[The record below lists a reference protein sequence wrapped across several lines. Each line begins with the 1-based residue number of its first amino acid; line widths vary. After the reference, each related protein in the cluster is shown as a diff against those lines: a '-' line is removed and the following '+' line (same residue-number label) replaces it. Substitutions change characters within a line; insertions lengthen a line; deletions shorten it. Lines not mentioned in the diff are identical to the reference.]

1 MFIKKPSNYHGQSNS
16 KPFFEGWYHKMSTKN
31 GESIVA
37 IPGIYRSGLTDF
49 KTAFLM
55 IYNGE
60 SGKVEYIPFPAEEF
74 KCHPNKYELH
84 LGNNFFS
91 EKEIILDI
99 KTDSI
104 FVKGHVTNKDIKP
117 WPISILE
124 PGCMG
129 WYAYFP
135 MECYHGILSMDH
147 KLNGQINID
156 EKLYSFDNGKG
167 YIEKDWGK
175 NFPKN
180 WVWAQSNHFEKP
192 DISLSVSLATI
203 PWRKSE
209 FSGFIVG
216 LQMKDVLYRFTPYR
230 RSKVSQ
236 IKYNDGEFS
245 CKFEQNDIEL
255 QIELYRGSKGGMLF
269 APDKTN
275 MVEKVKEYLD
285 AKIKFKLRKGKE
297 TIIEGNSSSAAL
309 EIIGDTK
316 SLIDNFK

>member
-1 MFIKKPSNYHGQSNS
+1 
-16 KPFFEGWYHKMSTKN
+16 
-31 GESIVA
+31 
-37 IPGIYRSGLTDF
+37 
-49 KTAFLM
+49 
-55 IYNGE
+55 
-60 SGKVEYIPFPAEEF
+60 
-74 KCHPNKYELH
+74 
-84 LGNNFFS
+84 
-91 EKEIILDI
+91 
-99 KTDSI
+99 
-104 FVKGHVTNKDIKP
+104 
-117 WPISILE
+117 
-124 PGCMG
+124 MG

-236 IKYNDGEFS
+236 IKYNGGKFS